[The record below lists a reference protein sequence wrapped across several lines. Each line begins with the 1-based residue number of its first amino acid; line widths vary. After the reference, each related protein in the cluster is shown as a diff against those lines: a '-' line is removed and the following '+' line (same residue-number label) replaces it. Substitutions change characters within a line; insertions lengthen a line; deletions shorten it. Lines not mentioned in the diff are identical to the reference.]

1 MRLSSAVISSLS
13 SFSASAFGV
22 MAVKETRDSTV
33 LLQDVKASSLRL
45 EEEQSRNKQE
55 DASSASPFAKVKTT
69 STYKKLRSRIEPSK
83 IRNNNNDISN
93 QQSSGSGIYDDDH
106 DAVKAGDNSINHID
120 HHDGNKDIK
129 KVQYSF
135 LQAEQHQQDGDSN
148 ALEEC
153 TVPSRMQMIT
163 TSKENIATMDYGHLH
178 YGSCSSPKDMC
189 VPKNEFTREFNNA
202 LMDKEDKSYATSNGS
217 IGLCVPISGNE
228 YTEVQQQ
235 QTLTVH
241 IGEYNNDYNNYD
253 MNALIDIAALGKE
266 ERNEDEVNGSHYYY
280 RPQYD
285 QRHLQPPLNY
295 CTTVCPGPRPDVS
308 TYNESGGDY
317 YFASFQDL
325 IAYCIKGRYC
335 PYNGTIS
342 CWDTSLVN
350 DMSNAF
356 YYDYDEGLYFDSPL
370 ECWNTSQVQNMD
382 GMFMYSYFSH
392 YIGNW
397 DTSTVTNM
405 RGMFTGALSFNS
417 RIGDWNTSQVT
428 AMDDMFQMKNDYYEG
443 SGSGRFNQPIGDWDT
458 SNVKSMNLMFFEA
471 NSFNQPIGDW
481 DTSNVQITY
490 FMFAGASSF
499 NQPIGD
505 WNTSQVGN
513 MVDMFRGAL
522 RFNQPIGDWNTSQVW
537 DMDDMFRGALR
548 FNQPIGDWDTSN
560 LKRTYFMFAGASSF
574 NQPIATWDMSQVTRI
589 DGMFSDASSFNQ
601 PIATWDMSQVTRMK
615 DMFSNASSF
624 NQPIA
629 TWDMSQV
636 TRIDGMFSDAS
647 SFNQPINSWNVS
659 KVYNMDY
666 MFSYAVDFNQYL
678 STWAEKTSDEANTY
692 NMLLGTACPI
702 DISTPDA
709 KVGPWCRNYTQ
720 GCIAPGFVQSEKPS
734 HEPSK
739 VPSNAPTKTP
749 SEVPTTPPT
758 KMVTKTKNQKKKSSK
773 KKSTKKFKKKN
784 KKS

>member
-69 STYKKLRSRIEPSK
+69 ITYKKLRSRIEPSK

-120 HHDGNKDIK
+120 NHDDNKDIK

-153 TVPSRMQMIT
+153 AVPSRMQMIT

-178 YGSCSSPKDMC
+178 HGSCSSPKDMC

-202 LMDKEDKSYATSNGS
+202 LMDKEDKSYATSNGY

-325 IAYCIKGRYC
+325 VAYCIKGCYC

-356 YYDYDEGLYFDSPL
+356 YYDYDEGPYFDSPL

-397 DTSTVTNM
+397 DTSTVTTM
-405 RGMFTGALSFNS
+405 RGMFTSALYFNS

-428 AMDDMFQMKNDYYEG
+428 AMDDMFQMNDYYEG
-443 SGSGRFNQPIGDWDT
+443 SGRGRFNQPIGDWDT
-458 SNVKSMNLMFFEA
+458 SNVKSMNVMFFKA
-471 NSFNQPIGDW
+471 NSFNQPIGDWDTSTVKNMNGMFLGASSFNQPIGDW

-513 MVDMFRGAL
+513 MGDMFRGAL

-537 DMDDMFRGALR
+537 NMDDMFSEA
-548 FNQPIGDWDTSN
+548 W
-560 LKRTYFMFAGASSF
+560 YF
-574 NQPIATWDMSQVTRI
+574 NQPIATWDMSQVIRTYS
-589 DGMFSDASSFNQ
+589 MFHYATSFNQ
-601 PIATWDMSQVTRMK
+601 PIATWDMSQVTRM
-615 DMFSNASSF
+615 N
-624 NQPIA
+624 
-629 TWDMSQV
+629 
-636 TRIDGMFSDAS
+636 GMFGDAS
-647 SFNQPINSWNVS
+647 SFNQPIDSWNVS
-659 KVYNMDY
+659 KVTNMGF
-666 MFSYAVDFNQYL
+666 MFSYAVDFNQCL
-678 STWAEKTSDEANTY
+678 STWAEKTSDEVNTY

-773 KKSTKKFKKKN
+773 KKSTKQFKNKN